1 MLCALGRMQSAAAS
15 SDTLCVVLELLRLFP
30 ASAETLMVS
39 GRNYFSLR

>member
-1 MLCALGRMQSAAAS
+1 MLCTQGRMQSAAAS
-15 SDTLCVVLELLRLFP
+15 FDTLCVVLELFP